1 MNWHLGMQ
9 QAQLVTQMHSPRG
22 QRDPDWV
29 PFAGTPPH
37 SYAKCVSK
45 DKSTFIVIKD
55 GIH

>member
-37 SYAKCVSK
+37 SYAKCVFLRTSQ
-45 DKSTFIVIKD
+45 
-55 GIH
+55 HLLL